1 MLPNS
6 RRNYTPKR
14 PPGSPFNKPEVPAEP
29 APIYAVDDRVTHD
42 RYGLGT
48 VIAIT
53 DGREITVDFG
63 AQTIRIALPSSKLSH
78 L

>member
-14 PPGSPFNKPEVPAEP
+14 LASSPFNKPEVAAEP
-29 APIYAVDDRVTHD
+29 AEIYAIDDRVTHD
-42 RYGLGT
+42 RYGMGT
-48 VIAIT
+48 VVAIVE
-53 DGREITVDFG
+53 DREVTVNFG
-63 AQTIRIALPSSKLSH
+63 SQTVRIALPSSKLSR